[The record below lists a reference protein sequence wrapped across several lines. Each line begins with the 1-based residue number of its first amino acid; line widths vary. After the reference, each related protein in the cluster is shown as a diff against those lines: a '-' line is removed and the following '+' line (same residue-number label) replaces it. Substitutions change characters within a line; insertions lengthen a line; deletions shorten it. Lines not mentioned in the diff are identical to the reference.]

1 MKDKINFKIF
11 KPFGSSMARAEL
23 PLELIKD
30 FKECSKLA
38 SDIVGYPIMLKAT
51 AGGGGMKP
59 RVSRGGI
66 SSLSLRGVPAGDLS
80 SVA

>member
-1 MKDKINFKIF
+1 MCPPPRPPKMPEPRPTAPPPEETAKTVVKATP
-11 KPFGSSMARAEL
+11 KKR
-23 PLELIKD
+23 
-30 FKECSKLA
+30 
-38 SDIVGYPIMLKAT
+38 KAT
-51 AGGGGMKP
+51 AGSGGMKP

>member
-1 MKDKINFKIF
+1 MCPPQRPPKMPEPRPTAPPPEETAKTVAKAAP
-11 KPFGSSMARAEL
+11 K
-23 PLELIKD
+23 K
-30 FKECSKLA
+30 SKT
-38 SDIVGYPIMLKAT
+38 T